1 MSKRQILAYLL
12 EQNTS
17 IPVWEIILSL
27 LIAIVLS
34 ACMYYTYKKTYSGT
48 VYSQNF
54 NISLMLIS
62 IIVTMVMITI
72 GSNLALSLGMVG
84 SLSIIRFRTAIKEPK
99 DIVYIFWAIVIGLTC
114 GARIYSVGIIG
125 SIIIIFI
132 LFISKSRLNEDT
144 SYLLVLSVKKGNSLD
159 EVYELL
165 NKEKMAYHIRMKNT
179 NKDKDEYTLS
189 VRISRKNQIE
199 IFDKISNISFIEDVN
214 ICSYSGE
221 II

>member
-1 MSKRQILAYLL
+1 MSKKQILAYLL

-17 IPVWEIILSL
+17 IPVWEIVLSI

-54 NISLMLIS
+54 NITLMLIS

-99 DIVYIFWAIVIGLTC
+99 DIAFIFWAIAIGLTC

-125 SIIIIFI
+125 SIIIIAI
-132 LFISKSRLNEDT
+132 LFINRSKLNEDT
-144 SYLLVLSVKKGNSLD
+144 TYLLVLGVKKENSIND
-159 EVYELL
+159 VYELL
-165 NKEKMAYHIRMKNT
+165 NNEKITYHIRMKST
-179 NKDKDEYTLS
+179 GGEKDEYTLS
-189 VRISRKNQIE
+189 VRIAKKNQLD
-199 IFDKISNISFIEDVN
+199 IFDKISKITYIEDVN

-221 II
+221 LL

>member
-1 MSKRQILAYLL
+1 MSKKQILAYLL

-17 IPVWEIILSL
+17 IPVWEIVLSI

-54 NISLMLIS
+54 NITLMLIS

-99 DIVYIFWAIVIGLTC
+99 DIAFIFWAIAIGLTC

-125 SIIIIFI
+125 SIIIIAI
-132 LFISKSRLNEDT
+132 LFINRSKLNEDT
-144 SYLLVLSVKKGNSLD
+144 TYLLVLGVKKENSIND
-159 EVYELL
+159 VYELL
-165 NKEKMAYHIRMKNT
+165 NKIRVSKG
-179 NKDKDEYTLS
+179 
-189 VRISRKNQIE
+189 Q
-199 IFDKISNISFIEDVN
+199 
-214 ICSYSGE
+214 
-221 II
+221 